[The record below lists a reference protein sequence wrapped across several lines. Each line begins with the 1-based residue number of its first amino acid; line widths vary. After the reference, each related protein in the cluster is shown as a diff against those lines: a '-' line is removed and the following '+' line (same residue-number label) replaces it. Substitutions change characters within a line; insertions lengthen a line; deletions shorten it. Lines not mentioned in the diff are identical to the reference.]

1 MTWKRTL
8 IASAIMISTMVFL
21 NYVNHAEN
29 IVANKPFSTFPL
41 EIGKWEGQEDR
52 FDERTYEIL
61 GVEDSFLG
69 NYVSPDGRRINLYIG
84 FYQSQRQ
91 GDLIH
96 SPRNCMPGSGWNI
109 VGSSFEDI
117 TLPGTNPG
125 SIEIAR
131 LNLKK
136 GNQRQVVL
144 YWFQSRGRF
153 IASEYM
159 QKIYLVMDSILRQRT
174 DGSFVRLI
182 APVNQDNQEATVDY
196 MKDFIE
202 VLMPVLEEYIPS

>member
-1 MTWKRTL
+1 MLFR
-8 IASAIMISTMVFL
+8 S
-21 NYVNHAEN
+21 
-29 IVANKPFSTFPL
+29 
-41 EIGKWEGQEDR
+41 
-52 FDERTYEIL
+52 
-61 GVEDSFLG
+61 
-69 NYVSPDGRRINLYIG
+69 
-84 FYQSQRQ
+84 
-91 GDLIH
+91 
-96 SPRNCMPGSGWNI
+96 
-109 VGSSFEDI
+109 EDI